1 MNYSKNPKQ
10 LEFAEI
16 KKIYILKNLPHIEWK
31 TNIFFADTVE
41 EEAIKKINFCLKKI
55 TPKF

>member
-1 MNYSKNPKQ
+1 M
-10 LEFAEI
+10 
-16 KKIYILKNLPHIEWK
+16 KKKYI
-31 TNIFFADTVE
+31 FADTVE